1 MSDPAILRP
10 LDPGEA
16 FFFLTDRLSSM
27 NFVVMAERA
36 GALDPARIAAGLAR
50 LQADERQLRLRIVW
64 NDADGLCFA
73 AADGMRLP
81 LDCRI
86 APEAEWI
93 PHVEAELSH
102 AFDSA
107 HGPLLRCL
115 YLATPDAGRSLLALT
130 FHHAIADGRSGT
142 ELLRRL
148 LMLIA
153 TGGDAVA
160 PRPALAVAMYDLF
173 PARYRWAEQEAAGEQ
188 LMDAMMADY
197 KRCGRL
203 QAWPALDARAAGR
216 RPRILRRELDAAA
229 AGRLQDRCRDEG
241 TSLHGLLAA
250 AQLIAQRRVES
261 AGGAEA
267 GERALFLSCPVD
279 MRPQLDAPPAA
290 DHPGLYVS
298 ILSSPFAVAA
308 DSDPWRL
315 ARDVMA
321 QTRTQLARGEAHL
334 FFSMYGL
341 EQRPVGTDRYEPLAR
356 AVQSSWQNT
365 MLSNVGRIAPV
376 EADPAV
382 ERISFALCPMP
393 YQVVFN
399 AASSYRGRI
408 TLNIGYDAA
417 RLAPALAAALADEL
431 TSALASA

>member
-1 MSDPAILRP
+1 MTDSTILRP

-36 GALDPARIAAGLAR
+36 GALDPTRIAAALAR
-50 LQADERQLRLRIVW
+50 LQADEGQLRLRIVW
-64 NDADGLCFA
+64 NDVDGLCFA
-73 AADGMRLP
+73 QGDVGPLP
-81 LDCRI
+81 LACEPCTEAAWMDRI
-86 APEAEWI
+86 A
-93 PHVEAELSH
+93 VELDQ
-102 AFDSA
+102 AFDTTA
-107 HGPLLRCL
+107 GPLLRCVH
-115 YLATPDAGRSLLALT
+115 LATPDASRSLLALT

-148 LMLIA
+148 LTLIA
-153 TGGDAVA
+153 AGDDAVV
-160 PRPALAVAMYDLF
+160 PRPQAALPMYDLF
-173 PARYRWAEQEAAGEQ
+173 PARFRWAEQEAAGEQ
-188 LMDAMMADY
+188 LMDTVMADY

-203 QAWPALDARAAGR
+203 QSWPALDAKAVGR
-216 RPRILRRELDAAA
+216 RPRILRREVDEAAA
-229 AGRLQDRCRDEG
+229 SRLLDRCRTEG
-241 TSLHGLLAA
+241 TSLHGLLCA
-250 AQLIAQRRVES
+250 AQLIAQRHVEIAS
-261 AGGAEA
+261 GRDA

-279 MRPQLDAPPAA
+279 MRPHLEVPPAV

-298 ILSSPFAVAA
+298 ILSSPFAVAG
-308 DSDPWRL
+308 DSDPWLL
-315 ARDVMA
+315 ARAAMA

-341 EQRPVGTDRYEPLAR
+341 EQRPVATDRYEPLAK

-376 EADPAV
+376 AADPAV

-399 AASSYRGRI
+399 AASSYRGRVI
-408 TLNIGYDAA
+408 LNLGYDAA
-417 RLAPALAAALADEL
+417 RLPPENAVALAD
-431 TSALASA
+431 ALIAVLLAA